1 MPIYAIGRE
10 RESLTYSGEAY
21 KRAVRRYLESLG
33 YSQTTDSYIE
43 GHFQDMV
50 FVNSSV
56 DPGRVFYVEAKASTV
71 SLSQRDVCKEILNY
85 LLLWLETPREKR
97 FKFMIFV
104 QEVSKRRR
112 WDAIFGSP
120 VDEILIQ
127 EWIEKNKTLLSEDE
141 WLAINKHSK
150 SDILS
155 FFQETDVYIG
165 PAYRLEIAAEEKF
178 KTSALS
184 PPRRAKNLLSES
196 ERRNRLIEEKC
207 SIVTNIFEVEL
218 PAYYT
223 KIKTTC
229 RTIEEIWEKI
239 HEILLPPFKF
249 EGKFIYSFCSYDELQ
264 LLSRVLLEKPE
275 YLETN
280 QLLLQNPQ
288 ELNKLVNYHVDKLIR
303 CRGLRKYKKDI
314 FFLPPYFK
322 GNEIQDRMIKSRSGR
337 ERRVAR
343 PMFGIL
349 DENGSSDSKLYYV
362 YHQGVKVSSKVFW
375 NKSCIQISPVRH
387 FTTDG
392 IAAIEGENRD
402 RLDRKYR
409 TPIYNRSKKFL
420 SWTKEWKYYLFE
432 RPFEDTL
439 FSSWFDKFKFG
450 DFVTMDIIGVP
461 EALDKD
467 QRIIADY
474 MEEDNGY

>member
-10 RESLTYSGEAY
+10 RESLIYSGEAY
-21 KRAVRRYLESLG
+21 KRAVRKYLESLG

-50 FVNSSV
+50 FVNSSI

-71 SLSQRDVCKEILNY
+71 SLSQRDVCKEILSY
-85 LLLWLETPREKR
+85 LLQWLETPREKR

-120 VDEILIQ
+120 VDEISIQ
-127 EWIEKNKTLLSEDE
+127 EWVEKNKALLSEDE
-141 WLAINKHSK
+141 WSAINKH

-165 PAYRLEIAAEEKF
+165 PAYRLEIAAEEKL

-184 PPRRAKNLLSES
+184 PLRRAKNLLSES

-223 KIKTTC
+223 KIKTNC

-249 EGKFIYSFCSYDELQ
+249 DGKFIYSFCSYDGLN
-264 LLSRVLLEKPE
+264 LLSKVLLGKPE

-288 ELNKLVNYHVDKLIR
+288 ELNKLVNFHIDKLIR
-303 CRGLRKYKKDI
+303 GRGFRKYRDI
-314 FFLPPYFK
+314 YFLQPYFK
-322 GNEIQDRMIKSRSGR
+322 ENKIQDRMIKSRSGR

-343 PMFGIL
+343 PVFDIL
-349 DENGSSDSKLYYV
+349 DEDGSSDSKLYYV
-362 YHQGVKVSSKVFW
+362 YHKGVKVSSKVFW
-375 NKSCIQISPVRH
+375 NKSYIQISPVRH

-392 IAAIEGENRD
+392 ITAIEGENRD

-409 TPIYNRSKKFL
+409 TPIYNRSKNFL

-432 RPFEDTL
+432 KQFEDTL
-439 FSSWFDKFKFG
+439 FSSWFEKFKFG
-450 DFVTMDIIGVP
+450 DFVSMEIIGVP
-461 EALDKD
+461 MALDKD

>member
-1 MPIYAIGRE
+1 
-10 RESLTYSGEAY
+10 
-21 KRAVRRYLESLG
+21 
-33 YSQTTDSYIE
+33 
-43 GHFQDMV
+43 
-50 FVNSSV
+50 
-56 DPGRVFYVEAKASTV
+56 
-71 SLSQRDVCKEILNY
+71 
-85 LLLWLETPREKR
+85 
-97 FKFMIFV
+97 
-104 QEVSKRRR
+104 
-112 WDAIFGSP
+112 
-120 VDEILIQ
+120 
-127 EWIEKNKTLLSEDE
+127 
-141 WLAINKHSK
+141 
-150 SDILS
+150 
-155 FFQETDVYIG
+155 
-165 PAYRLEIAAEEKF
+165 
-178 KTSALS
+178 
-184 PPRRAKNLLSES
+184 
-196 ERRNRLIEEKC
+196 
-207 SIVTNIFEVEL
+207 
-218 PAYYT
+218 
-223 KIKTTC
+223 
-229 RTIEEIWEKI
+229 
-239 HEILLPPFKF
+239 
-249 EGKFIYSFCSYDELQ
+249 
-264 LLSRVLLEKPE
+264 VLLEKPE

-322 GNEIQDRMIKSRSGR
+322 GNEIKDRMINSRSGR

-432 RPFEDTL
+432 RPFEDTS
-439 FSSWFDKFKFG
+439 FSSWFDKIKFG

-474 MEEDNGY
+474 MGEDNGY

>member
-43 GHFQDMV
+43 GHFPDMV

-85 LLLWLETPREKR
+85 LLQWLEISREKR

-120 VDEILIQ
+120 VDEIMIQ

-165 PAYRLEIAAEEKF
+165 PAYRLEIAAEEKL

-184 PPRRAKNLLSES
+184 PTRRAKNLLSES
-196 ERRNRLIEEKC
+196 ERRNCLIQDKC

-223 KIKTTC
+223 KIKTNCSTL
-229 RTIEEIWEKI
+229 EEIWKKF
-239 HEILLPPFKF
+239 HEILLPPFEF
-249 EGKFIYSFCSYDELQ
+249 DGKFIYSFCSYDELK
-264 LLSRVLLEKPE
+264 LLSEVLLGDPE
-275 YLETN
+275 YLETY

-288 ELNKLVNYHVDKLIR
+288 ELNKLVNFHIDKLIR
-303 CRGLRKYKKDI
+303 CRGLRKYKDI
-314 FFLPPYFK
+314 YFLQPYFK
-322 GNEIQDRMIKSRSGR
+322 ENKIQDRMIKSRSGR

-343 PMFGIL
+343 PIFDIL
-349 DENGSSDSKLYYV
+349 DEDGSSDSKLYYV
-362 YHQGVKVSSKVFW
+362 YHKGVKVSSKVFW
-375 NKSCIQISPVRH
+375 NKSYIQISPVRH

-392 IAAIEGENRD
+392 ITAIEGENRD

-409 TPIYNRSKKFL
+409 TPIYNRSKNFL

-432 RPFEDTL
+432 RPFENPL
-439 FSSWFDKFKFG
+439 FLGWFDKFKFG
-450 DFVTMDIIGVP
+450 DFVSIDIIGVP
-461 EALDKD
+461 KALDKD
-467 QRIIADY
+467 QRILADY
-474 MEEDNGY
+474 MEEENGY